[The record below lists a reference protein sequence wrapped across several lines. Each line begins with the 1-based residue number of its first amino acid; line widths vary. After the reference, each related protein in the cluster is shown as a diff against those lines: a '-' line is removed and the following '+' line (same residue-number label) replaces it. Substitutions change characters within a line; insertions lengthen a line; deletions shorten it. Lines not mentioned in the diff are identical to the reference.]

1 MPVARTI
8 LHVDMDAFFAA
19 VEQRDRPELRG
30 RPVLVGGTGR
40 RGVVTTASYEARRFG
55 CRSAMPMAQA
65 RRLCPAAV
73 VVPGRMGVYS
83 AVSRQVRAIL
93 ERYTPDVEPLSI
105 DEAFL
110 DVTGSARLK
119 GDGRSIA
126 ESIRRE
132 IRAELSLAAS
142 VGVAPNK
149 FLAKVASDLA
159 KPDGLRVIEPGRERQ
174 ALDPLPVGVIF
185 GIGPRAAERLAGAG
199 IRRVADLAA
208 LGAEGARARFGEAGE
223 QWHRLALGL
232 DERPVR
238 TGRSAQSIGKERTFG
253 VDEADP
259 VRLRGVLLAEV
270 EAAARTLRREGLAAR
285 AVTVKLRRPDFST
298 HTRSRTLDG
307 PSDRTADLFGAAGA
321 LLKAWLAERPGPLR
335 LLGVSLHGLER
346 RDAEPELFG
355 PPPEAAR
362 QARLDAAAD
371 EIVRRFGHGAIG
383 RAGAAAVRRASP
395 TRSAAPGAAGDDEE
409 DADA

>member
-208 LGAEGARARFGEAGE
+208 LGAEGARARFGEAG
-223 QWHRLALGL
+223 
-232 DERPVR
+232 
-238 TGRSAQSIGKERTFG
+238 
-253 VDEADP
+253 
-259 VRLRGVLLAEV
+259 
-270 EAAARTLRREGLAAR
+270 
-285 AVTVKLRRPDFST
+285 
-298 HTRSRTLDG
+298 
-307 PSDRTADLFGAAGA
+307 
-321 LLKAWLAERPGPLR
+321 
-335 LLGVSLHGLER
+335 
-346 RDAEPELFG
+346 
-355 PPPEAAR
+355 
-362 QARLDAAAD
+362 
-371 EIVRRFGHGAIG
+371 
-383 RAGAAAVRRASP
+383 
-395 TRSAAPGAAGDDEE
+395 
-409 DADA
+409 